1 MQGTNNLKHSGPLD
15 PLGQVLLWLISDLPN
30 KWCCVGFYVIAF
42 RLHTRMC
49 IVAKPTGSSSTR
61 F

>member
-1 MQGTNNLKHSGPLD
+1 MQGTNNLKPSGPPD

-42 RLHTRMC
+42 RLHTL
-49 IVAKPTGSSSTR
+49 
-61 F
+61 